1 METIYIN
8 AQWPE
13 ELRVASLRDGKLFD
27 LEIEIANANRNKGN
41 IYNAKILKIETS
53 LNAVF
58 VDYGQTKN
66 GFLPLKE
73 IHQGY
78 LKKDDQGKPDFTSL
92 KVGQKLLVQVEKDER
107 GDKGAALTT
116 YVSLA
121 GTYLVFMPFSSKS
134 SAITKQAEA
143 HERAELK
150 NIIDSF
156 EIEEGAG
163 IIVRTAGIGK
173 TKTDLLW
180 DFESLKT
187 HWETIVNASH
197 QNPAPSLIYQEAN
210 TMIRALRDN
219 LRLET
224 EKIIVDEKNAY
235 DQLRGFISNI
245 RPQLVD
251 KIELND
257 SSLPLFTQYDLEE
270 KIKTIYEREIRLES
284 GGAIIIDTTE
294 ALTAIDVNSA
304 RSTKSVDI
312 ESTALH
318 TNLQAVQEIAHQ
330 LRLRDIGGI
339 VVIDFID
346 MSDKKNRQIVEEK
359 AKEVF
364 SHDRAKI
371 KNEAISP
378 LTGCMSLLRQRL
390 RSSANSIMT
399 FKNVC
404 NIDNLSFHLMR
415 LAQSIASEA
424 QVKVIQL
431 QVSVDIGTFLLNECR
446 EIVNRISIAS
456 QADIQIIPN
465 PNFDQTK
472 YSIKSIRGA
481 NSQMDKSYSLKEE
494 IEIPLPESRSKQR
507 PNSSTP
513 VVQQDLYKNP
523 APISKGVFYRLFLFL
538 NLFSS
543 KNEKDTKK
551 NHKHRSRGGHNN
563 VHHLNKKGP
572 RKNPRQGNAIRR
584 KRGGLNRKRGKPTGD
599 QTE

>member
-13 ELRVASLRDGKLFD
+13 ELRVASIRDGKLFD

-58 VDYGQTKN
+58 VDYGQNKN
-66 GFLPLKE
+66 GFLPIKE
-73 IHQGY
+73 IHHGY
-78 LKKDDQGKPDFTSL
+78 LKKDDQGKPDTHSL

-107 GDKGAALTT
+107 GEKGAALTT
-116 YVSLA
+116 YISLA

-150 NIIDSF
+150 TILDSF
-156 EIEEGAG
+156 DIDDGAG

-173 TKTDLLW
+173 TKNDLLW

-187 HWETIVNASH
+187 HWNTIVDASH

-224 EKIIVDEKNAY
+224 EKIIVDEKKAY
-235 DQLRGFISNI
+235 EQLKTFISNI
-245 RPQLVD
+245 RPQLID

-257 SSLPLFTQYDLEE
+257 SSLPLFTQYDLED

-294 ALTAIDVNSA
+294 ALTSIDVNSA

-318 TNLQAVQEIAHQ
+318 TNLQAVEEIAHQ

-346 MSDKKNRQIVEEK
+346 MSDKKNRSIVEDK
-359 AKEVF
+359 AREVF

-371 KNEAISP
+371 KNEPISS

-415 LAQSIASEA
+415 LAQSIAAEA
-424 QVKVIQL
+424 QVRVIQL

-446 EIVNRISIAS
+446 EIINRISKVS
-456 QADIQIIPN
+456 QAEIQIIPN

-472 YSIKSIRGA
+472 FAIKSIRGA
-481 NSQMDKSYSLKEE
+481 QTQTEKSYELKEE
-494 IEIPLPESRSKQR
+494 IEIPLPESSKQR
-507 PNSSTP
+507 FQVSTP

-523 APISKGVFYRLFLFL
+523 APVSKGLLYRLFFFL
-538 NLFSS
+538 NVFSS
-543 KNEKDTKK
+543 KTEKIKK
-551 NHKHRSRGGHNN
+551 IQKTKHRTSSSN
-563 VHHLNKKGP
+563 VHHLNKKSP
-572 RKNPRQGNAIRR
+572 RKGSRTGDRMRR
-584 KRGGLNRKRGKPTGD
+584 KRGGLNRKRGKINTD
-599 QTE
+599 QGE